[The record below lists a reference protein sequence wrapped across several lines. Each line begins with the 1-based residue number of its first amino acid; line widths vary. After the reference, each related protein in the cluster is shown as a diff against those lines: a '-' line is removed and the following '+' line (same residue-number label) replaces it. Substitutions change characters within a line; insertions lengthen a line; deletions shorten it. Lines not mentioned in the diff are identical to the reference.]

1 MHSCWGAGL
10 KVLAACDECTG
21 VQRSRES
28 TDLEMEHAN
37 RSDKWVLWVKVF
49 LGGGEEWVKDIK
61 VGVCYT
67 YGEVQES

>member
-1 MHSCWGAGL
+1 MSAQVFKGPENRQTW
-10 KVLAACDECTG
+10 
-21 VQRSRES
+21 R
-28 TDLEMEHAN
+28 MEHAN

-61 VGVCYT
+61 VGVCYN